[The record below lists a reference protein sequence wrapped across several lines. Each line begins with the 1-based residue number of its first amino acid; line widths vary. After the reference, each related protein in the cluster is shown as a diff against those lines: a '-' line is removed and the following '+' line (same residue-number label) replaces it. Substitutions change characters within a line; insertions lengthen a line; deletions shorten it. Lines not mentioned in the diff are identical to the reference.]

1 MDASAEDLA
10 DNFEK
15 YMKSAVFNSLM
26 LSNYKKQLEEWY
38 NAFASAMES
47 EDMLTA
53 EEQEQLRKQYEAIVN
68 SAINERDALR
78 SAMNWTGDNSTY
90 NQDAS
95 KGGWQSLGEE
105 TGQELNGR
113 FAALQVSGEKIA
125 DGIGKNTET
134 LADIATLGRER
145 NTTISEIRNL
155 MIFTN
160 AFLEDIKDINKS
172 YYAKFE
178 KELAAIK
185 RAIG

>member
-38 NAFASAMES
+38 KAFAGSMES

-68 SAINERDALR
+68 SAIKERDALR

-145 NTTISEIRNL
+145 NMTVSEIRNL

-172 YYAKFE
+172 YYAKF
-178 KELAAIK
+178 
-185 RAIG
+185 